1 VSEQSPDHPATPQQ
15 GVPELPQQGAT
26 KRRRT
31 VLIVVG
37 VVVVAL
43 VAAAIP
49 LGLALNGR
57 RERAAQR
64 EAANS
69 FASAWL
75 GGKLGS
81 ISYAGDQ
88 AKDVAASTQRITGSL
103 TAAKVDAPAAVK
115 VESVSTEDDTTTAQL
130 SVSWTLPGGRSWK
143 YETTLPLAQLSGT
156 WRPDWKP
163 QVIHPK
169 LQEGQVLVAERQ
181 RAPRAPIM
189 GANDEAL
196 VEERPV
202 VVVGLEPARA
212 KGDVAGSAQAIASVV
227 DVDGAAL
234 AARARKAA
242 PTSFVE
248 VITLRREAYDAVR
261 SQLQPIPGAV
271 FREEQRALAP
281 TATFARA
288 LLGGVGNATA
298 EIVKDSKGRVRAGDV
313 TGISGLQLTYDERL
327 SGTAGVTVKA
337 VAAKGTDSGAGS
349 GSGESADASGASGST
364 EPVTLFTEAAKAG
377 APLKTTI
384 DRRVQ
389 EAAEAALLRA
399 PKPAALVAM
408 RVGTGEVLAVGNGG
422 PNAAGYNRALL
433 GQYPPGSTFKITS
446 TLALLGAGLQPTDNV
461 NCPPNIVVN
470 GKTFVNAENEVLGS
484 VPFSSDFAHS
494 CNTAFVGSA
503 DRITGKQLADAAT
516 SLGYGRPDT
525 LGVKAFMGSVPDTD
539 DPVGHAAAVIG
550 QGKVLASPL
559 AVAGATA
566 AVAAGKWTAP
576 RLVMDPA
583 PEAASAP
590 EQQLDAKATASLRE
604 MMRSVVTEGT
614 ATVMRNTPG
623 GPVSGKTGTAEFG
636 SDVPPKTHAWF
647 TGFQGDVAFAVIV
660 EDGGFGAE
668 AAAPIAGDFLA
679 RLAR

>member
-1 VSEQSPDHPATPQQ
+1 
-15 GVPELPQQGAT
+15 
-26 KRRRT
+26 

-37 VVVVAL
+37 VLVVAL
-43 VAAAIP
+43 VAAAVP
-49 LGLALNGR
+49 LALALNGR
-57 RERAAQR
+57 RERQAQR
-64 EAANS
+64 EAAAS
-69 FASAWL
+69 FASAWQ

-88 AKDVAASTQRITGSL
+88 AKDVAARTQQVTSSL
-103 TAAKVDAPAAVK
+103 TPAKVDAPASVQ
-115 VESVSTEDDTTTAQL
+115 VESVSTEDDATTADL
-130 SVSWTLPGGRSWK
+130 SVSWTLPGGRAWR
-143 YETTLPLAQLSGT
+143 YETTLPIAKLSGE
-156 WRPDWKP
+156 WLPDWKP

-169 LQEGQVLVAERQ
+169 LQEGQVLVADRQ
-181 RAPRAPIM
+181 RAPRAPII
-189 GANDEAL
+189 GADDEVL
-196 VEERPV
+196 VQERPV

-212 KGDVAGSAQAIASVV
+212 KGDVTGAAEAIAAVV
-227 DVDGAAL
+227 DVDAASL
-234 AARARKAA
+234 AARARKAS

-261 SQLQPIPGAV
+261 SRLQPIPGAV

-281 TATFARA
+281 TPTFARA

-298 EIVKDSKGRVRAGDV
+298 EIVKESKGRVRAGDV

-327 SGTAGVTVKA
+327 SGTAGVTVQA
-337 VAAKGTDSGAGS
+337 VPAKGTGSAEATSDPTKTPEES
-349 GSGESADASGASGST
+349 GSAP
-364 EPVTLFTEAAKAG
+364 PVTLFEEAAKPG
-377 APLKTTI
+377 APLRTTI

-433 GQYPPGSTFKITS
+433 GQYAPGSTFKIVS
-446 TLALLGAGLQPTDNV
+446 TMALLGAGLQPTENV
-461 NCPPNIVVN
+461 NCPPNVVVN
-470 GKTFVNAENEVLGS
+470 GKTFTNAENEVLGP
-484 VPFSSDFAHS
+484 VPFATDFAHS

-516 SLGYGRPDT
+516 ALGYGRPDT

-559 AVAGATA
+559 AVVGATA

-576 RLVMDPA
+576 RLVTDPA
-583 PEAASAP
+583 PEGASTP
-590 EQQLDAKATASLRE
+590 EQQLDAKSTSSLRE
-604 MMRSVVTEGT
+604 MMRSVVTDGT
-614 ATVMRNTPG
+614 ATVLRNTPG

-636 SDVPPKTHAWF
+636 SDDPPKTHAWF

-668 AAAPIAGDFLA
+668 TAAPIAGDFLA
-679 RLAR
+679 RLAQ

>member
-1 VSEQSPDHPATPQQ
+1 M
-15 GVPELPQQGAT
+15 
-26 KRRRT
+26 
-31 VLIVVG
+31 LIVVG
-37 VVVVAL
+37 LVIVAL

-64 EAANS
+64 EAATS

-88 AKDVAASTQRITGSL
+88 AKDVAAGTQRITGSL

-115 VESVSTEDDTTTAQL
+115 VESVSTEDDTTTARL
-130 SVSWTLPGGRSWK
+130 SVRWTLPGGRAWT
-143 YETTLPLAQLSGT
+143 YETTLPLAQLSGR
-156 WRPDWKP
+156 WLPDWKP

-189 GANDEAL
+189 GANDEVL

-212 KGDVAGSAQAIASVV
+212 KGDVAGSAEAIASVV

-234 AARARKAA
+234 AARAGKAA

-261 SQLQPIPGAV
+261 SELQPIPGAV

-337 VAAKGTDSGAGS
+337 VAATGT
-349 GSGESADASGASGST
+349 GSGESADAAGAA
-364 EPVTLFTEAAKAG
+364 EPVTLFNEAAKAG

-384 DRRVQ
+384 DSRVQ
-389 EAAEAALLRA
+389 QAAEAALLRA

-461 NCPPNIVVN
+461 NCPPDIVVN

-590 EQQLDAKATASLRE
+590 AQQLDAKATASLRE

-647 TGFQGDVAFAVIV
+647 TGFQGDIAFAVIV

>member
-1 VSEQSPDHPATPQQ
+1 M
-15 GVPELPQQGAT
+15 
-26 KRRRT
+26 
-31 VLIVVG
+31 LIVVG
-37 VVVVAL
+37 LVIVAL

-64 EAANS
+64 EAATS

-88 AKDVAASTQRITGSL
+88 AKDVAAGTQRITGSL

-115 VESVSTEDDTTTAQL
+115 VESVSTEDDATTARL
-130 SVSWTLPGGRSWK
+130 SVRWTLPGGRAWT
-143 YETTLPLAQLSGT
+143 YETTLPLAQLSGR
-156 WRPDWKP
+156 WLPDWKP

-189 GANDEAL
+189 GANDEVL

-212 KGDVAGSAQAIASVV
+212 KGDIAGSAEAIASVV

-234 AARARKAA
+234 AARAGKAA

-261 SQLQPIPGAV
+261 SELQPIPGAV

-337 VAAKGTDSGAGS
+337 VAATGT
-349 GSGESADASGASGST
+349 GSGESADAAGAT
-364 EPVTLFTEAAKAG
+364 EPVTLFNEAAKAG

-384 DRRVQ
+384 DSRVQ
-389 EAAEAALLRA
+389 QAAEAALLRA

-461 NCPPNIVVN
+461 NCPPDIVVN

-503 DRITGKQLADAAT
+503 DRITGKQLADAAE

-590 EQQLDAKATASLRE
+590 AQQLDAKATASLRE

-647 TGFQGDVAFAVIV
+647 TGFQGDIAFAVIV